1 MEKQIKLESTNP
13 YTEYKRVFKLLIY
26 ILINISHS
34 IDFQIVFTSYEKN
47 QRFMSSLK
55 KTTWRLAMKFNNL
68 LERLLRLHDM
78 KNQLN

>member
-55 KTTWRLAMKFNNL
+55 KTTWRLTMKFNNL